1 MAADMA
7 DLIGYKV
14 EASDGTIGKI
24 DRHSEYVGRQYM
36 VVDTGPWI
44 FGHHVLVPASVV
56 TRVDDEN
63 ETVHLSVTRAEV
75 KDAPEFE
82 RGQHQDD
89 MAAIQIIEHYY
100 SKNSHT

>member
-1 MAADMA
+1 MTADLA

-14 EASDGTIGKI
+14 EAADGAIGKV
-24 DRHSEYVGRQYM
+24 DRHSEYVGRQFM

-44 FGHHVLVPASVV
+44 FGRHVLVPASVV
-56 TRVDDEN
+56 TRVDEEN
-63 ETVHLSVTRAEV
+63 ETVHLSATRAEV

-82 RGQHQDD
+82 RGQHGDD
-89 MAAIQIIEHYY
+89 MAAIQIIEHYS

>member
-14 EASDGTIGKI
+14 EASDGAIGKV
-24 DRHSEYVGRQYM
+24 DRHSEYVGRQFM

-44 FGHHVLVPASVV
+44 FGRHVLVPASVV
-56 TRVDDEN
+56 TRVDEEN
-63 ETVHLSVTRAEV
+63 ETVHLSATRAEV

-82 RGQHQDD
+82 RGQHADD
-89 MAAIQIIEHYY
+89 MAAIQIIEHYA